1 MNYALFAKD
10 AVPHMQKAVGI
21 DALAYE
27 SLTQQ
32 LVVGLDV
39 LILPQL
45 LHGLAATALLL
56 ARLEG
61 EGMHNHVSSL
71 GTNDITKRLY
81 MWDGL
86 FSLRTH
92 ENGETFVFCHDDL
105 THLHP
110 LHGGI
115 SLGGVRLCV
124 LCPQV
129 TSAPNETN

>member
-45 LHGLAATALLL
+45 LHGFATTALLL

-61 EGMHNHVSSL
+61 KGVHNHVRSL
-71 GTNDITKRLY
+71 GTDKVAQTLHTRTLVLCLWTDK
-81 MWDGL
+81 DGQTAV
-86 FSLRTH
+86 LRD
-92 ENGETFVFCHDDL
+92 DDL

-115 SLGGVRLCV
+115 SLGGVRLCA

-129 TSAPNETN
+129 TSAPNETD

>member
-1 MNYALFAKD
+1 
-10 AVPHMQKAVGI
+10 
-21 DALAYE
+21 
-27 SLTQQ
+27 
-32 LVVGLDV
+32 V

-92 ENGETFVFCHDDL
+92 ENGRRLSFVTMTSRIFTPCMVVSVWVVSDCA
-105 THLHP
+105 
-110 LHGGI
+110 
-115 SLGGVRLCV
+115 LC
-124 LCPQV
+124 
-129 TSAPNETN
+129 AHK